1 MSVTD
6 KAQLTTKF
14 GYDGFGRRVS
24 TTDSRGIQ
32 SDTHYN
38 DVGQVDYTEDGPGH
52 QTQYTY
58 DEDTGRL
65 KSVENPL
72 GKLTYYAYDSRGA
85 LTHAWGDVPQPMFVR
100 YDDYGQCVQLSTF
113 RGTAVDWSEATWPAD
128 VDPNDPADADI
139 TTWTYDPG
147 TGLLTTKTYADGSS
161 VAYTYKADGR
171 LETREWARLGSDEN
185 PRTTTYHY
193 YDDPADPNTFT
204 GELRNIEYSD
214 NPDDTPDVELTY
226 TRGGKL
232 KTVSDAVGSRAFAYE
247 ENDKWRTETF
257 DPNSLFGD
265 MQIKH
270 DFDSAVFYAVGPRM
284 VRADFLRL
292 SEIDVGTSADPDAYY
307 AARYDY
313 HADTDR
319 MNKVC
324 GPGLPG
330 GGALYVT
337 GRPKTSRV

>member
-1 MSVTD
+1 VE
-6 KAQLTTKF
+6 F
-14 GYDGFGRRVS
+14 
-24 TTDSRGIQ
+24 
-32 SDTHYN
+32 TH
-38 DVGQVDYTEDGPGH
+38 
-52 QTQYTY
+52 
-58 DEDTGRL
+58 
-65 KSVENPL
+65 
-72 GKLTYYAYDSRGA
+72 
-85 LTHAWGDVPQPMFVR
+85 
-100 YDDYGQCVQLSTF
+100 
-113 RGTAVDWSEATWPAD
+113 
-128 VDPNDPADADI
+128 
-139 TTWTYDPG
+139 
-147 TGLLTTKTYADGSS
+147 
-161 VAYTYKADGR
+161 
-171 LETREWARLGSDEN
+171 
-185 PRTTTYHY
+185 
-193 YDDPADPNTFT
+193 
-204 GELRNIEYSD
+204 
-214 NPDDTPDVELTY
+214 

-232 KTVSDAVGSRAFAYE
+232 KTVSDAVGSRTFAYE